1 MMVLCP
7 EHPQALLLRGSQLA
21 AGEILLRE
29 LQERFG
35 VGGGQHQG
43 NPFISSRRSHEHK
56 AKRLGTALS
65 GLAQAPM
72 IFVSVYSS
80 PVDELEGIRE
90 RN

>member
-1 MMVLCP
+1 M
-7 EHPQALLLRGSQLA
+7 LLRK
-21 AGEILLRE
+21 
-29 LQERFG
+29 LQKQFG

-43 NPFISSRRSHEHK
+43 NPFISGGRCHEHK
-56 AKRLGTALS
+56 AKRLRTVLAAR
-65 GLAQAPM
+65 AQAPM